1 MGNGWGNVFVTERKI
16 KRLKTL
22 KIVVKVKATLLPI
35 KVSLV

>member
-16 KRLKTL
+16 KTL